1 MHQDTLVSLGL
12 TVNGV
17 EHQSDTLKRV
27 KTNLTFKYPCS
38 SNIRHK
44 QFPKQIFKLT
54 T

>member
-12 TVNGV
+12 TVHGV
-17 EHQSDTLKRV
+17 EHQSDTLKQV
-27 KTNLTFKYPCS
+27 KTNLTFKYLCS